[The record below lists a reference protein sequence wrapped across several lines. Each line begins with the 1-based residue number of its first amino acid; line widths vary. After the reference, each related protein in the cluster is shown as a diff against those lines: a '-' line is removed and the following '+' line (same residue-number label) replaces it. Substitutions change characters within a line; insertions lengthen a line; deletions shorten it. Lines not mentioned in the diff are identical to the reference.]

1 MQASDM
7 ARVSPGQFVEQ
18 VRREVAKV
26 TWPSRK
32 ETMITTAMV
41 FVFVIL
47 SAIFFFFVDQVMSI
61 LVKFVLG
68 LGA

>member
-1 MQASDM
+1 M

>member
-1 MQASDM
+1 M
-7 ARVSPGQFVEQ
+7 AKTSPGQFIDE
-18 VRREVAKV
+18 VRREIAKV

-41 FVFVIL
+41 FVFVVL
-47 SAIFFFFVDQVMSI
+47 AAIFFFLVDQVVAVA
-61 LVKFVLG
+61 VKAVLG